1 MEQWIMEVM
10 DKFGYFG
17 VFLLITL
24 ENIFPPIPSEVILT
38 FGGFMT
44 YTTSMTITGV
54 VIAST
59 LGSVLG
65 AILLYGVGRFLDVER
80 LEKIIDKYGKILRV
94 TKEDVHKAEG
104 FFQKHGV
111 ATIFFCR
118 FIPLIRSLISIPAG
132 MAKMNLWTFTLFTT
146 LGTFIWN
153 VVLVNVGAA
162 VGENWDSIVGYMDI
176 YSNIVYAIL
185 GLLFITVVIWFI
197 KTRVLKTKKEE
208 KKEQE

>member
-1 MEQWIMEVM
+1 M
-10 DKFGYFG
+10 
-17 VFLLITL
+17 
-24 ENIFPPIPSEVILT
+24 PIA
-38 FGGFMT
+38 
-44 YTTSMTITGV
+44 TG
-54 VIAST
+54 
-59 LGSVLG
+59 
-65 AILLYGVGRFLDVER
+65 FLDVER

-208 KKEQE
+208 KKEQK